1 MKKVEEKNMKKFRNV
16 TKKATAAVF
25 AGVLALSVLTGCS
38 TADGGSSGG
47 GSGED
52 TNTVGGKILLMS
64 NVSSGPMY
72 DYNIAFMDKWTEEL
86 GYTYEVVYGDSANDP
101 AGNLNAVK
109 NAMTSDV
116 VGLIVMQDGGLVD
129 IMTEYPELYV
139 VGLGNDMLSVY
150 SDDGANAAV
159 ADNDHFFGTVAGG
172 YANGEDTGKML
183 AQTIIDAGYEKVA
196 VCMSPAFAYPQ
207 YAVADQTIREEIAA
221 YNETAETPIEV
232 VDDEATVLMFKPL
245 DATFFNEPA
254 HQDLDAII
262 GLCAGQQFIYP
273 PLSSAIASGTANP
286 DTKLITFGMEG
297 SSDLV
302 ADVGTG
308 IVQQLYV
315 PNYEEIFF
323 CMAMLDNAIQ
333 GKQYSDYTQSE
344 VLDGVYVHISSDEI
358 MSNIE
363 NNSPLLNGDMS
374 KSIITD
380 EVAQKYLT
388 RYNPDA
394 TYAEF
399 REFML
404 SDAFSEKA
412 YE

>member
-47 GSGED
+47 GSGEAD
-52 TNTVGGKILLMS
+52 GTVGGKILLMS
-64 NVSSGPMY
+64 NISSGAMY
-72 DYNIAFMDKWTEEL
+72 DYNVAFMDKWTQEL
-86 GYTYEVVYGDSANDP
+86 GYTYEIVYGDSANDP

-139 VGLGNDMLSVY
+139 AGIGNDMLSVY
-150 SDDGANAAV
+150 SEDGANAAV
-159 ADNDHFFGTVAGG
+159 ADNDHFLGSVAGG
-172 YANGEDTGKML
+172 YVNGEDTGKMF
-183 AQTIIDAGYEKVA
+183 AQAIIDAGYEKVA
-196 VCMSPAFAYPQ
+196 ICMSPAFAYPQ
-207 YAVADQTIREEIAA
+207 YAVADQTIREEIAS
-221 YNETAETPIEV
+221 YNETADKPVEI

-245 DATFFNEPA
+245 DDTFFNEPQ

-262 GLCAGQQFIYP
+262 GLCGGQQFIYP
-273 PLSSAIASGTANP
+273 VLSNAIANGIADP
-286 DTKLITFGMEG
+286 DTKLITLGLENA
-297 SSDLV
+297 SDLV

-315 PNYEEIFF
+315 PNFEEIFY
-323 CMAMLDNAIQ
+323 CIAMLDNAIQ

-344 VLDGVYVHISSDEI
+344 VLDGVYVHILSDEI

-363 NNSPLLNGDMS
+363 NNSPLLDADMS